1 MIKLFADG
9 ADWDGIVN
17 AASDPEISG
26 FTTNPTLMKSAG
38 VKDYSTFAVSII
50 DYLADNRPDTS
61 ISLEVFADD
70 EENIIRQAKI
80 LANWGEEKNYD
91 VYVKIPVMYTN
102 GEPTYDLISKLANEN
117 INLNVTA
124 VFTYNQSFNVIHSLA
139 KSKKQHILSIFAG
152 RIADAG
158 VNPEFVFDDVHEYLS
173 QQNIKN
179 VLTLWASSREAYNY
193 QQARSIGV
201 DIITMTPDLIKKVK
215 GFGKDLKQF
224 SLETCQMFR
233 NDALSSGF
241 LL

>member
-1 MIKLFADG
+1 MDTDQVIQESIQLALLPDESLHSQVSQK
-9 ADWDGIVN
+9 
-17 AASDPEISG
+17 
-26 FTTNPTLMKSAG
+26 TLT
-38 VKDYSTFAVSII
+38 VC
-50 DYLADNRPDTS
+50 
-61 ISLEVFADD
+61 
-70 EENIIRQAKI
+70 
-80 LANWGEEKNYD
+80 
-91 VYVKIPVMYTN
+91 
-102 GEPTYDLISKLANEN
+102 
-117 INLNVTA
+117 
-124 VFTYNQSFNVIHSLA
+124 
-139 KSKKQHILSIFAG
+139 
-152 RIADAG
+152 
-158 VNPEFVFDDVHEYLS
+158 FVFDDVHEYLS